1 MTVLSSIVQ
10 IQCLLCLQITVYFV
24 INCQFIQ
31 DNVKKKVDLVLR
43 LALLLSSEGTTD
55 VHQLACTGHQ
65 TPRFLNSTLAFRLRL
80 YGETSS
86 LDPFNLQITDFG
98 NENSHVHSSRTST
111 IPTTMTRHPHTN
123 STSGCPE
130 AGHR

>member
-1 MTVLSSIVQ
+1 MFTNKQYSHDGAWLDPANIMSTLLANHCVLVF
-10 IQCLLCLQITVYFV
+10 T
-24 INCQFIQ
+24 CQLMQ
-31 DNVKKKVDLVLR
+31 EYVKKKEDCLVLR

-86 LDPFNLQITDFG
+86 LDPFNL
-98 NENSHVHSSRTST
+98 H
-111 IPTTMTRHPHTN
+111 
-123 STSGCPE
+123 
-130 AGHR
+130 